1 MGEVHVGFSEAGGI
15 DAALAL
21 FFRLRTESP
30 AIPSPR
36 LALQAIDTV
45 YCTMLGLHSESAPCR
60 LTPRREEELAKALLG
75 RAGLGWW
82 EPEGNATADRVE
94 QASVDSFP
102 SSDPPGWIWGLPE
115 PQARNRHDK

>member
-1 MGEVHVGFSEAGGI
+1 MKEAHDRFSEAGGV

-21 FFRLRTESP
+21 FTRLRTESP
-30 AIPSPR
+30 GTPSRR

-45 YCTMLGLHSESAPCR
+45 YCTMLGVSSESVCCR
-60 LTPRREEELAKALLG
+60 LTPRREEELAKTLLS

-82 EPEGNATADRVE
+82 EPEGSEAADRVE
-94 QASVDSFP
+94 QASRDSFP

-115 PQARNRHDK
+115 AERVRPRQ